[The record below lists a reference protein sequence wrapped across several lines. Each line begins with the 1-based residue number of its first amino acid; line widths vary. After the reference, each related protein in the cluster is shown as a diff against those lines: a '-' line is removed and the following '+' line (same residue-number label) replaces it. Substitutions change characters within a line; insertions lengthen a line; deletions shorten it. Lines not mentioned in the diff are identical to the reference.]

1 MSSIYGVSSIGTLY
15 PANDSSQASSAQ
27 SNFNLFEQLASSLQ
41 SGNLSGAQQAYTSLA
56 ASFQNSPSAQTTN
69 PLSAD
74 FQALGQALQ
83 SGNLSAAQQAFS
95 TLQQAFQQIGGAG
108 GHHHHHGGG
117 GGGSASLLQALTS
130 TTNSPS
136 DSILTIASPGATT
149 TNGTTSSANL
159 SESSLLNL
167 IA

>member
-1 MSSIYGVSSIGTLY
+1 LS

-41 SGNLSGAQQAYTSLA
+41 SGNLSAAQQAYTSLA
-56 ASFQNSPSAQTTN
+56 ASFQNSPRAQSTN

-95 TLQQAFQQIGGAG
+95 TLGRWRPASGAIEHQQSIG
-108 GHHHHHGGG
+108 
-117 GGGSASLLQALTS
+117 
-130 TTNSPS
+130 
-136 DSILTIASPGATT
+136 
-149 TNGTTSSANL
+149 
-159 SESSLLNL
+159 
-167 IA
+167 